1 MENRHLRIAVV
12 GAGWAGA
19 AAALT
24 LARAGTVAHVCVF
37 EAAKIAGG
45 RARRVDKEGR
55 KFDNGQHLLLGAYL
69 RSTALI
75 ASVHGAS
82 VPNVIERLPLALRTA
97 PNALKP
103 LLLATPNVP
112 APLHLLFGLLSASG
126 LTFTEKLRTIM
137 WSSQHLLGLFS
148 GVISENTTVSQ
159 LIAEQPARV
168 RELLWEPLCVAALN
182 TPAERAT
189 ARVFVEVLK
198 RAFLGDV
205 RASDMLIPR
214 TDLSTLFPEPALAEV
229 VSRGGEVRFGGFG
242 GGGGNGG
249 SGSAVIAIH
258 DDPDAAHCAIQT
270 RDEMLHFDRIVV
282 ATGPQHIARL
292 LESIPLAATLSTS
305 LASLNYEPIS
315 TLHYEFSGGI
325 DPESTAMLMLDGAP
339 GQWLFAHRLNN
350 GRVRASVVIS
360 AHYRDESEE
369 KLLLDGL
376 TQLRKSYALP
386 APTWQQVITEKR
398 ATYSCT
404 PVQTALLKKLPHI
417 VGRLHFAGDWC
428 VPELPATLESAV
440 IAGER
445 AATEILKLSR

>member
-1 MENRHLRIAVV
+1 MENRHLRIAVI

-24 LARAGTVAHVCVF
+24 LARAGAHVSVCVF

-45 RARRVDKEGR
+45 RARRVDKDGR
-55 KFDNGQHLLLGAYL
+55 EFDNGQHLLLGAYA
-69 RSTALI
+69 RSAALI
-75 ASVHGAS
+75 ASVHGAAVS
-82 VPNVIERLPLALRTA
+82 SVIERLPLALSTV

-103 LLLATPNVP
+103 LRLATPNVY
-112 APLHLLFGLLSASG
+112 APLHLLLGLLGASG
-126 LTFTEKLRTIM
+126 LTLVEKLRTIT
-137 WSSQHLLGLFS
+137 WSSQHLLGVFS
-148 GVISENTTVSQ
+148 GGTDEGMTVSQ

-189 ARVFVEVLK
+189 ASVFIEVLR
-198 RAFLGDV
+198 RAFLGDT

-214 TDLSTLFPEPALAEV
+214 TDLSNLFPEPALIEV
-229 VSRGGEVRFGGFG
+229 VERGGEVR
-242 GGGGNGG
+242 

-258 DDPDAAHCAIQT
+258 DDPAAPHCVVQT
-270 RDEMLHFDRIVV
+270 RDEMLHFDRIVI

-292 LESIPLAATLSTS
+292 LEGVPAAANLSTS
-305 LASLNYEPIS
+305 LSSLNYEPIS

-325 DPESTAMLMLDGAP
+325 DPESAPMLMLDGAP
-339 GQWLFAHRLNN
+339 GQWLFAHRLSN

-360 AHYRDESEE
+360 AHNRNESEE

-376 TQLRKSYALP
+376 VQLRKSYALP

-404 PVQTALLKKLPHI
+404 PVQTALLKKLPHSF
-417 VGRLHFAGDWC
+417 GRLYFAGDWC

-440 IAGER
+440 IAGEH
-445 AATEILKLSR
+445 AAAAILKLSR